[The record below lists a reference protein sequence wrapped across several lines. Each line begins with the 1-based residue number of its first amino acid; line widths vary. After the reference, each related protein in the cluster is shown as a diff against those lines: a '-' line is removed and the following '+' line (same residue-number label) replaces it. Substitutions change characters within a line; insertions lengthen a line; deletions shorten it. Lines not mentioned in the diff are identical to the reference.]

1 MNFNEADFLGKVS
14 NTFIMILTAIM
25 TDDIKRV
32 EHKISPSVKE
42 KLLQKTKELNEKNLR
57 QMYDELN
64 VKNIKIIS
72 TAEKEDHYEIKVLL
86 TSRYMDYQVDKTTG
100 KYISGINAERVEKKH
115 YLTFSKIKAA
125 KEQGI
130 AKKCPSCG
138 ASIDSNNT
146 GVCPYCNSI
155 YNLKDY
161 DWILTELN

>member
-1 MNFNEADFLGKVS
+1 MNFNETDFLGKVS
-14 NTFIMILTAIM
+14 NTFIMILMAIM
-25 TDDIKRV
+25 TDDVKRV
-32 EHKISPSVKE
+32 EHKVSPSVKE
-42 KLLQKTKELNEKNLR
+42 KLLQKTEELNKKNLR
-57 QMYDELN
+57 QMYDEPN
-64 VKNIKIIS
+64 VKNITILSKE
-72 TAEKEDHYEIKVLL
+72 EKEDHYEVKVVL
-86 TSRYMDYQVDKTTG
+86 TSRYMDYQVNKDTG
-100 KYISGINAERVEKKH
+100 KYVSGINDERVQKDN

-146 GVCPYCNSI
+146 GVCPYCGSI